1 MQHGNAQPVEEEA
14 TAKGAEVARSEL
26 VLSGNRVK
34 SLLDSLLAWSRSR
47 MDGSAHGLYVRDAAG
62 ALEWCA
68 GAGNMD
74 REVADPL
81 ALAFCRDPEA
91 PAPAGCSPCR

>member
-34 SLLDSLLAWSRSR
+34 SLLDSLLERL
-47 MDGSAHGLYVRDAAG
+47 GDAAS
-62 ALEWCA
+62 AARLRA
-68 GAGNMD
+68 GARVGPG
-74 REVADPL
+74 A
-81 ALAFCRDPEA
+81 A
-91 PAPAGCSPCR
+91 PGGRRTP